1 VAQAHPF
8 IPGGEIMGIGTVT
21 VLPMAQRAEKAE
33 KPRIRV
39 AALGSRTDELVG
51 ALDALAAKIRA
62 AAKSA

>member
-1 VAQAHPF
+1 
-8 IPGGEIMGIGTVT
+8 MGIGTVT